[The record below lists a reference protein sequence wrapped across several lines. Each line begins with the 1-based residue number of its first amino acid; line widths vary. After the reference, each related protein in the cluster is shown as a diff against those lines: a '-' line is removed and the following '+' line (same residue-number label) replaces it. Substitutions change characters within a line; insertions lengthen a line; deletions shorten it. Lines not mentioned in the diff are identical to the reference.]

1 MMGLTTVVITIA
13 MMTPMRANTDDREDD
28 ICWDEMM
35 GMIGMIAIQTTKTT
49 DVSQCTLHL

>member
-1 MMGLTTVVITIA
+1 MVVAMMGLTRVVITIA

-35 GMIGMIAIQTTKTT
+35 GMIGMIGMIEKW
-49 DVSQCTLHL
+49 LWW